1 MNYKTVLNIKK
12 KIPLTIDVIRDE
24 LEVIIGR
31 TITLLCFRSS
41 CSMGSS
47 C

>member
-1 MNYKTVLNIKK
+1 MNYKTVLNIS